1 MRHAFAP
8 ATRRFTLIAFAAVA
22 TALLGL
28 TSAAH
33 ARTDLLVYSA
43 LEADQIKAY
52 KAAFEKAHPDIELKF
67 VRDSTGII
75 TARLLAEKANPQ
87 ADVIWGVAATSLM
100 LLDKQGMLQ
109 PYAPRNLAK
118 VRSSMRD
125 AAATPTWVGM
135 DLWSSAVCFN
145 TVEGEKRKL
154 PTPASWADLTRPEFK
169 GAITMP
175 HPASSGTGYLM
186 VAAWLQMMGEDKGWA
201 YMDALHQNI
210 GVYTHSGSKPCR
222 QAGAGE
228 FPVGLSFEYR
238 ANKTKKDGAP
248 IDIVFPREGL
258 GWDVEAT
265 AILKA
270 SKKQEAAK
278 GPGRLGGDARCQQA
292 LRGQLRRTGSARGP
306 GKARI
311 HSGRP
316 GKAPCQKR
324 LQLGRG
330 QSRSH
335 SFRMEPPLRS
345 QGGEEVTPPEA
356 LRLGGAA
363 PSPSLALRAGGGR
376 HQRGGAALARCLWVG
391 ARRYRPVCALVEI
404 VGRPFLHVERDTCCA

>member
-1 MRHAFAP
+1 MWVGSAKVSIPTIFQESAMRHALVSRP
-8 ATRRFTLIAFAAVA
+8 RRLALWTAAA
-22 TALLGL
+22 CALLGVAGQAL
-28 TSAAH
+28 AAK
-33 ARTDLLVYSA
+33 TELLVYSA

-52 KAAFEKAHPDIELKF
+52 KVGFEKVHPEIELKF

-100 LLDKQGMLQ
+100 LLDKQGMLA
-109 PYAPRNLAK
+109 PYAPKNLGK
-118 VRSSMRD
+118 VRATMRD
-125 AAATPTWVGM
+125 PAATPTWVGM
-135 DLWSSAVCFN
+135 DLWSSAVCAN
-145 TVEGEKRKL
+145 TVEAAKRKL
-154 PTPASWADLTRPEFK
+154 PAITSWADLTKPEFK
-169 GAITMP
+169 GTITMP

-265 AILKA
+265 AIMKT

-278 GPGRLGGDARCQQA
+278 A
-292 LRGQLRRTGSARGP
+292 LADWAVTPEANQLYAANFAVLALP
-306 GKARI
+306 EAQEKHEFIPADLE
-311 HSGRP
+311 
-316 GKAPCQKR
+316 KR
-324 LQLGRG
+324 LAKNDFNW
-330 QSRSH
+330 S
-335 SFRMEPPLRS
+335 
-345 QGGEEVTPPEA
+345 
-356 LRLGGAA
+356 AA
-363 PSPSLALRAGGGR
+363 NRERILTE
-376 HQRGGAALARCLWVG
+376 W
-391 ARRYRPVCALVEI
+391 ARRYEAKAEKK
-404 VGRPFLHVERDTCCA
+404 

>member
-1 MRHAFAP
+1 MRLASR
-8 ATRRFTLIAFAAVA
+8 TRRL
-22 TALLGL
+22 ALL
-28 TSAAH
+28 TAA
-33 ARTDLLVYSA
+33 ACSLLGAAGQALAAKTELLVYSA

-52 KAAFEKAHPDIELKF
+52 KVGFEKAHPEIELKF

-100 LLDKQGMLQ
+100 LLDKQGMLA
-109 PYAPRNLAK
+109 PYAPKNLAK
-118 VRSSMRD
+118 VRSTMRD

-145 TVEGEKRKL
+145 TVEAQKRKL
-154 PTPASWADLTRPEFK
+154 PAVTSWADLTKPEFK
-169 GAITMP
+169 GTLTMP

-201 YMDALHQNI
+201 YMDALHQNM

-248 IDIVFPREGL
+248 IDIVFPKEGL

-265 AILKA
+265 AIMKT
-270 SKKQEAAK
+270 SKKQDAAK
-278 GPGRLGGDARCQQA
+278 A
-292 LRGQLRRTGSARGP
+292 LADWAVTPEANQLYAANFAILALP
-306 GKARI
+306 EAQEKHEFIPADLE
-311 HSGRP
+311 
-316 GKAPCQKR
+316 KR
-324 LQLGRG
+324 LAKNDFNW
-330 QSRSH
+330 S
-335 SFRMEPPLRS
+335 
-345 QGGEEVTPPEA
+345 
-356 LRLGGAA
+356 AA
-363 PSPSLALRAGGGR
+363 NRDRILTE
-376 HQRGGAALARCLWVG
+376 W
-391 ARRYRPVCALVEI
+391 ARRYESKAEKK
-404 VGRPFLHVERDTCCA
+404 

>member
-1 MRHAFAP
+1 MRFVTACG
-8 ATRRFTLIAFAAVA
+8 TRRLTLIAVA
-22 TALLGL
+22 
-28 TSAAH
+28 SAALGF
-33 ARTDLLVYSA
+33 ASLAQAAKTELLVYSA

-52 KAAFEKAHPDIELKF
+52 KVGFEKAHPEIELKF

-100 LLDKQGMLQ
+100 LLDKQGMLA
-109 PYAPRNLAK
+109 PYAPKNLTR
-118 VRSSMRD
+118 VRSTMRD
-125 AAATPTWVGM
+125 PAATPTWVGM

-145 TVEGEKRKL
+145 TVEAQKRKL
-154 PTPASWADLTRPEFK
+154 PAIASWADLTRPEFK
-169 GAITMP
+169 GSITMP

-210 GVYTHSGSKPCR
+210 GIYTHSGSKPCR

-248 IDIVFPREGL
+248 IDIVFPKEGL

-265 AILKA
+265 AIMKT

-278 GPGRLGGDARCQQA
+278 VLADWAVTPDANKLYAANFAILA
-292 LRGQLRRTGSARGP
+292 LPEAQEKHEFIPADLE
-306 GKARI
+306 
-311 HSGRP
+311 
-316 GKAPCQKR
+316 KR
-324 LQLGRG
+324 LAKNDFGW
-330 QSRSH
+330 
-335 SFRMEPPLRS
+335 
-345 QGGEEVTPPEA
+345 
-356 LRLGGAA
+356 AA
-363 PSPSLALRAGGGR
+363 ANRDRILTE
-376 HQRGGAALARCLWVG
+376 W
-391 ARRYRPVCALVEI
+391 ARRYESKAEKK
-404 VGRPFLHVERDTCCA
+404 

>member
-1 MRHAFAP
+1 MRFAP
-8 ATRRFTLIAFAAVA
+8 ASRVRRL
-22 TALLGL
+22 ALL
-28 TSAAH
+28 TAAACSLLGAAGH
-33 ARTDLLVYSA
+33 ALAAKTELLVYSA

-52 KAAFEKAHPDIELKF
+52 KVGFEKVHPEIELKF

-118 VRSSMRD
+118 VRSTMRD

-145 TVEGEKRKL
+145 TVEGGKRKL

-265 AILKA
+265 AIMKT

-278 GPGRLGGDARCQQA
+278 ALADWAVTPDANKLYAANFAVLA
-292 LRGQLRRTGSARGP
+292 LPEAQEKHEFIPADLE
-306 GKARI
+306 
-311 HSGRP
+311 
-316 GKAPCQKR
+316 KR
-324 LQLGRG
+324 LAKND
-330 QSRSH
+330 
-335 SFRMEPPLRS
+335 FNW
-345 QGGEEVTPPEA
+345 
-356 LRLGGAA
+356 AA
-363 PSPSLALRAGGGR
+363 ANRDRILAE
-376 HQRGGAALARCLWVG
+376 WS
-391 ARRYRPVCALVEI
+391 RRYEAKAEKK
-404 VGRPFLHVERDTCCA
+404 

>member
-8 ATRRFTLIAFAAVA
+8 ATRRFTLRAFATVA

-28 TSAAH
+28 ASAAQ

-43 LEADQIKAY
+43 LEADQIKTY
-52 KAAFEKAHPDIELKF
+52 KAGFEKAHPEIELKF

-109 PYAPRNLAK
+109 PYAPRNLAR

-125 AAATPTWVGM
+125 AAATPSWVGM

-145 TVEGEKRKL
+145 TVEGHKHKL

-248 IDIVFPREGL
+248 IDIIFPREGL

-265 AILKA
+265 AILKT

-278 GPGRLGGDARCQQA
+278 ALADWAVTSDANKLYAANFAVLA
-292 LRGQLRRTGSARGP
+292 LPEAQEKHEFIPADLE
-306 GKARI
+306 
-311 HSGRP
+311 
-316 GKAPCQKR
+316 KR
-324 LQLGRG
+324 LARND
-330 QSRSH
+330 
-335 SFRMEPPLRS
+335 FNW
-345 QGGEEVTPPEA
+345 
-356 LRLGGAA
+356 AA
-363 PSPSLALRAGGGR
+363 ANRDRILAE
-376 HQRGGAALARCLWVG
+376 WS
-391 ARRYRPVCALVEI
+391 RRYEAKAEKK
-404 VGRPFLHVERDTCCA
+404 